1 MAVPMSAATLKKILQ
16 DEGLTVIEVKNWKT
30 HNRNHK
36 GSFGP
41 VHGVMLHHTVT
52 KGKESTVNICYN
64 GHAALPGPLCHG
76 VITKDGAV
84 YLVSSGR
91 ANHAGSGDA
100 DVLAAVINEKS
111 LPPAN
116 DTRKDGN
123 AHFYGFECENLGDG
137 KDPWPAKQVEA
148 MVKASAAIARHYGW
162 SAKSVIAH
170 KEWQPGK
177 IDPRGADFADMD
189 KFRKE
194 VQDQIDKP
202 KKKELTAD
210 MSDKEVFKAVWD
222 TDAVPSPPSASTHKT
237 NKFWKASSY
246 LKEIYEL
253 LRQVHDLLKKIDA
266 KK

>member
-100 DVLAAVINEKS
+100 DVLAAVIKEKS
-111 LPPAN
+111 LPRAN

-137 KDPWPAKQVEA
+137 KDPWPAK
-148 MVKASAAIARHYGW
+148 
-162 SAKSVIAH
+162 
-170 KEWQPGK
+170 
-177 IDPRGADFADMD
+177 
-189 KFRKE
+189 
-194 VQDQIDKP
+194 
-202 KKKELTAD
+202 
-210 MSDKEVFKAVWD
+210 
-222 TDAVPSPPSASTHKT
+222 
-237 NKFWKASSY
+237 
-246 LKEIYEL
+246 
-253 LRQVHDLLKKIDA
+253 
-266 KK
+266 